1 MKSVAT
7 HITIPEALLKE
18 MDEQAQ
24 REHRNRSEILREAI
38 RLYLGEQRR
47 KNIEEQRMKRLLQGL
62 EESAG
67 SWKDE
72 AHPELRE
79 HGDAAQLRKD
89 LWKQDQKGIAHHS
102 R

>member
-24 REHRNRSEILREAI
+24 KEHRNRSELLREAI
-38 RLYLGEQRR
+38 RLYLEEQRR
-47 KNIEEQRMKRLLQGL
+47 KNIEEQRLKRLLQGL

-79 HGDAAQLRKD
+79 RGDAARLRKD
-89 LWKQDQKGIAHHS
+89 LWEHDQKGIVHYS